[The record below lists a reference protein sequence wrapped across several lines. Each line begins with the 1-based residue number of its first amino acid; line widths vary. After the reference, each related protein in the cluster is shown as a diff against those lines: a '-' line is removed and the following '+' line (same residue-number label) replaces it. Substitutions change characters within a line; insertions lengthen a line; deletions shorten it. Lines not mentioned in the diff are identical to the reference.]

1 MLRDSQEIPILDVR
15 SSRPRKVS
23 GAVEIPLPDLPGR
36 LADLDRYRS
45 VPVIIVGEDGEQ
57 GRKAC
62 ELLSGAGFK
71 HAIYVPE
78 GAAGILAG
86 SRGALDF
93 APVPE
98 EKR

>member
-1 MLRDSQEIPILDVR
+1 M
-15 SSRPRKVS
+15 
-23 GAVEIPLPDLPGR
+23 EIPLPDLPGR
-36 LADLDRYRS
+36 LGELDRYRS
-45 VPVIIVGEDGEQ
+45 VPVVIVGEDGEQ
-57 GRKAC
+57 GRTAC

-86 SRGALDF
+86 SRGGPDSVLA
-93 APVPE
+93 PE